1 MTGHAAEERRWLTV
15 FFADLSGFTRL
26 SSSLDPEDVR
36 EAVNICF
43 EQLNQPIVA
52 HGGTIHKYEGDLI
65 MALFGFPEG
74 HEDDPERAV
83 RTSLAMTALM
93 PGINGRLRNRLKISD
108 EVGLHIGINSGLVVV
123 GEIGSQAKRELT
135 VMGDAVNLAS
145 RLNDAAE
152 NGEILVSETVYR

>member
-1 MTGHAAEERRWLTV
+1 
-15 FFADLSGFTRL
+15 
-26 SSSLDPEDVR
+26 
-36 EAVNICF
+36 
-43 EQLNQPIVA
+43 
-52 HGGTIHKYEGDLI
+52 
-65 MALFGFPEG
+65 
-74 HEDDPERAV
+74 
-83 RTSLAMTALM
+83 MTALM